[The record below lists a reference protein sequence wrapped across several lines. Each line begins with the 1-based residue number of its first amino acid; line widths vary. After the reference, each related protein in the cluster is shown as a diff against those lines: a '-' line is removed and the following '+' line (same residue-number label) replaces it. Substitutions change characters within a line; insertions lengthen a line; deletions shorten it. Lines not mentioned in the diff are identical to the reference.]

1 MHTSQPSSSS
11 SFPFVSSTPVPSTSS
26 CEVCGDTVHSKQYGV
41 ASCLGCIVFFRRAIQ
56 NNSEFR
62 CWRSGKCSITLST
75 RCSCRCCRL
84 TKCFEVGMKPEAV
97 SHRDQ
102 LGPRDPRSIA
112 NQKTPKQ
119 VQPHKTYS
127 SQKFRKNVDV
137 TTGDVNLIFKLGM
150 RNAIKWANQFEPYR
164 KLSSHDRKDHCT
176 LANQLMD
183 SLEVP
188 FKVFQIDEFELS
200 SLKTL
205 LLLSPSFPGRA
216 CCQNSSENINECLSD
231 LMEHCTKKD
240 QEKGPERFGEV
251 ILLLGPVRCAVKS
264 FYNKTKMP
272 GVLNIDNF
280 DPSIRDTFLS

>member
-1 MHTSQPSSSS
+1 MPTSQPSSSS
-11 SFPFVSSTPVPSTSS
+11 SSPFVSSSPVPSTSS

-56 NNSEFR
+56 NKSEFR
-62 CWRSGKCSITLST
+62 CWRNGKCSITLST

-84 TKCFEVGMKPEAV
+84 TKCFEVGMNPEAV
-97 SHRDQ
+97 TQRDQ
-102 LGPRDPRSIA
+102 LGPRDPRSIP
-112 NQKTPKQ
+112 NQKTAKQ
-119 VQPHKTYS
+119 VQPDKTYS
-127 SQKFRKNVDV
+127 SQTDRKKDNV

-176 LANQLMD
+176 SANELGD
-183 SLEVP
+183 SLEAP
-188 FKVFQIDEFELS
+188 FKVLKIDEFELS
-200 SLKTL
+200 ALKTL
-205 LLLSPSFPGRA
+205 LLLSPSFSGRA
-216 CCQNSSENINECLSD
+216 CCLNSSENIDKCLSD

-251 ILLLGPVRCAVKS
+251 ILLLGSIRYAVKS
-264 FYNKTKMP
+264 FYNKTKIP

-280 DPSIRDTFLS
+280 DPSIKDVFLS